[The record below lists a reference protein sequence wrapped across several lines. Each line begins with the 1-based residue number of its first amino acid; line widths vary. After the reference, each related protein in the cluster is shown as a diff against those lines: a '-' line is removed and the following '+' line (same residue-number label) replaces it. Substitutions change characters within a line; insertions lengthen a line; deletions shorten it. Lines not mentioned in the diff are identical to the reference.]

1 MILEHANVTV
11 SNPEESAALFTRLFG
26 WHVRWQGRSGLG
38 GRTVHVGTDDAYLA
52 LYTTERDTGQV
63 SDTDQV
69 GSLKHLGIVVPDLD
83 EVEKRVRA
91 EGIEPFNFGDYDP
104 GKRFYFLDPD
114 GIEFEIVS
122 YN

>member
-11 SNPEESAALFTRLFG
+11 SNPEESAELLTRLFG

-52 LYTTERDTGQV
+52 LYTTESDTGQV

-91 EGIEPFNFGDYDP
+91 EGIEPYNFGDYEP

>member
-11 SNPEESAALFTRLFG
+11 SNPEESAELLTRLFG

-91 EGIEPFNFGDYDP
+91 EGIEPYNFGDYEP